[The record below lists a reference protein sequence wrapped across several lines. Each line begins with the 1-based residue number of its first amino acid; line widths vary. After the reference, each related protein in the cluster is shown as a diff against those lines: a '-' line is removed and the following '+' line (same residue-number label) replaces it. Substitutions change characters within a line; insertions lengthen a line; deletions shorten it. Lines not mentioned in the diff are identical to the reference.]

1 MSFIGASS
9 GEGKMAERF
18 VCKTCGWKPWEPP
31 LPQSRF
37 IMEFSLDY
45 LSHVL
50 EDHVIPLLR
59 KLVDTDENLT
69 E

>member
-1 MSFIGASS
+1 
-9 GEGKMAERF
+9 
-18 VCKTCGWKPWEPP
+18 
-31 LPQSRF
+31 
-37 IMEFSLDY
+37 MEFSLDY